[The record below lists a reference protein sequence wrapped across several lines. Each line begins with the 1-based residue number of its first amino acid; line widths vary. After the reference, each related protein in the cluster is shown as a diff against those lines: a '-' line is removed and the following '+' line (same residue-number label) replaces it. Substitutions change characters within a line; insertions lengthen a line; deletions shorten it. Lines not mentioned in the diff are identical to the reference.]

1 MKPIGQ
7 WKGAGLW
14 MRYEEP
20 AVVVVRWRMGR
31 GRPDQDDNDAL
42 AIHGLVHALG
52 GAGTIRRTDD
62 GWMEAE
68 VVYDDEL
75 DAHLVELIDL
85 LVGLRYSHPRMVQLP
100 LDLTDSEA
108 EKLAEVMGE

>member
-1 MKPIGQ
+1 MKPIGE

-20 AVVVVRWRMGR
+20 AVVVVRWRMRRENG
-31 GRPDQDDNDAL
+31 DAL

-52 GAGTIRRTDD
+52 GAGEIRRRDD

-68 VVYDDEL
+68 IVYNDALDD
-75 DAHLVELIDL
+75 HLVELIDVL
-85 LVGLRYSHPRMVQLP
+85 IALRYSHPRMVQLP
-100 LDLTDSEA
+100 LALSDAEA
-108 EKLAEVMGE
+108 GRLAEVMGE